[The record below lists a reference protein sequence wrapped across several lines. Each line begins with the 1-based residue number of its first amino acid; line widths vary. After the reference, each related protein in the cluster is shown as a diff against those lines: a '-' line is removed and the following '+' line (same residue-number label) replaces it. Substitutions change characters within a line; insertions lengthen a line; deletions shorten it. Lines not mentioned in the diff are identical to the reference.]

1 MKFHIF
7 FFLFKENYVMLPV
20 EPWEL
25 MIQKLFSIPPFVI
38 IVFVTLW
45 LRIMCP

>member
-1 MKFHIF
+1 MKFHI

-25 MIQKLFSIPPFVI
+25 MIQKSFYSIPPLVI

-45 LRIMCP
+45 LSIMCP

>member
-7 FFLFKENYVMLPV
+7 FKDNYVMLPV

-25 MIQKLFSIPPFVI
+25 MIQKSFVIPLLVI